1 MAPIVCLAHP
11 GHGSTDGYTITH
23 YFVEPEHA
31 IFTWSFLMA
40 SFILISYYKLRKKKY
55 DRESSNIKRESS
67 TLPAGRRES

>member
-1 MAPIVCLAHP
+1 MKRILISAFVIFMTPFICLAHP

-40 SFILISYYKLRKKKY
+40 GFFLISFYRLKKRKK
-55 DRESSNIKRESS
+55 I
-67 TLPAGRRES
+67 